1 MKRRYVTKRY
11 APDRTGTAPSRH
23 KRRCTPNQG
32 TPSLFRCHSQMG
44 SRVWGYLGIEA
55 SSPILEPVI
64 LYMGK
69 LGLFA
74 MYVCTRSVQTYLVKG
89 SRGCNRLLL
98 PWIGCDQFGHKQM
111 KNQTHC
117 SKLDGCRTSRHRYP
131 AGKGAANHRPHHFT
145 EDFLYVR
152 KWENL
157 PFLLCTHVRDSYN
170 SYGKYPPGALLY
182 ESKVG
187 VFKLNTPIKS
197 TVWVLN
203 QAAELAVPKV
213 GTAKIR

>member
-1 MKRRYVTKRY
+1 MNDRPHRQNRDDLHPERAPERDGTAPSEMSGCLSEAMRETGGDRQRLMKRRYVTKRY

-74 MYVCTRSVQTYLVKG
+74 MYVCTRSVQTYLVKD

-98 PWIGCDQFGHKQM
+98 PCKI
-111 KNQTHC
+111 
-117 SKLDGCRTSRHRYP
+117 
-131 AGKGAANHRPHHFT
+131 
-145 EDFLYVR
+145 
-152 KWENL
+152 
-157 PFLLCTHVRDSYN
+157 
-170 SYGKYPPGALLY
+170 
-182 ESKVG
+182 
-187 VFKLNTPIKS
+187 TPI
-197 TVWVLN
+197 
-203 QAAELAVPKV
+203 VPD
-213 GTAKIR
+213 

>member
-1 MKRRYVTKRY
+1 
-11 APDRTGTAPSRH
+11 
-23 KRRCTPNQG
+23 
-32 TPSLFRCHSQMG
+32 MG

-98 PWIGCDQFGHKQM
+98 PWIGCDQFGHNQM
-111 KNQTHC
+111 KNHSHC
-117 SKLDGCRTSRHRYP
+117 SGLDGSREARHPYP
-131 AGKGAANHRPHHFT
+131 ARKGTANHRPHHFT
-145 EDFLYVR
+145 EDFLYVGE
-152 KWENL
+152 WENL
-157 PFLLCTHVRDSYN
+157 PFLLCTYVRDSYN
-170 SYGKYPPGALLY
+170 GYGKYPPGTALY
-182 ESKVG
+182 GSKVG

-197 TVWVLN
+197 TAWVLN
-203 QAAELAVPKV
+203 QAAELPVPTL

>member
-74 MYVCTRSVQTYLVKG
+74 MYVCTRSVQTYLVKD

-98 PWIGCDQFGHKQM
+98 PCIGCDNLVTSNS
-111 KNQTHC
+111 KNHPHC
-117 SKLDGCRTSRHRYP
+117 SGLDGSREARHPYP
-131 AGKGAANHRPHHFT
+131 ARKGTANHRPHHFT
-145 EDFLYVR
+145 EDFLYVGE
-152 KWENL
+152 WENL
-157 PFLLCTHVRDSYN
+157 PFLLCTYVRDSYN
-170 SYGKYPPGALLY
+170 GYGKYPPGTALY
-182 ESKVG
+182 GSKVG

-197 TVWVLN
+197 T
-203 QAAELAVPKV
+203 A
-213 GTAKIR
+213 

>member
-1 MKRRYVTKRY
+1 ML
-11 APDRTGTAPSRH
+11 RTWQEQSRH

-74 MYVCTRSVQTYLVKG
+74 MYVCTRSVQTYLVKD

-98 PWIGCDQFGHKQM
+98 PCIGCD
-111 KNQTHC
+111 NLVT
-117 SKLDGCRTSRHRYP
+117 SKC
-131 AGKGAANHRPHHFT
+131 KI
-145 EDFLYVR
+145 
-152 KWENL
+152 
-157 PFLLCTHVRDSYN
+157 
-170 SYGKYPPGALLY
+170 
-182 ESKVG
+182 
-187 VFKLNTPIKS
+187 TPI
-197 TVWVLN
+197 
-203 QAAELAVPKV
+203 VPD
-213 GTAKIR
+213 